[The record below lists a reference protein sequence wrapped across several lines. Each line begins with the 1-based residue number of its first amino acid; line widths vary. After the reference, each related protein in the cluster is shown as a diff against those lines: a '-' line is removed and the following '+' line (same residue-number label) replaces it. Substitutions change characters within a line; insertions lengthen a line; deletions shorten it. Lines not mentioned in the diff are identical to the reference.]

1 MPILS
6 AEPDFYPANLWEGDA
21 SRWDGERRWWCLHTR
36 SRQEKSTARHLQSRQ
51 ISYYLPQVFRESRT
65 PAGRRLRSLIPLFP
79 GYLFLLADD
88 RQRGEALKGN
98 HLANVLEIPDQTG
111 LVHDLRQIHQ
121 ILTSGMP
128 VAPEPTFPVGTRVRV
143 INGPLIGLVG
153 TIVRRRGHRDR
164 FVATVRYLGQGATI
178 ELADWQVEQVED
190 EALFSTK
197 GRDSGDGDA
206 ITHKPA

>member
-6 AEPDFYPANLWEGDA
+6 AEPDLYPADLWAGEASQGD
-21 SRWDGERRWWCLHTR
+21 SERRWWCLHAR
-36 SRQEKSTARHLQSRQ
+36 PRQEKSAARHLQARR

-65 PAGRRLRSLIPLFP
+65 PAGRRIRSLVPLFP
-79 GYLFLLADD
+79 GYLFLLGDD
-88 RQRGEALKGN
+88 RQRVEALKGN
-98 HLANVLEIPDQTG
+98 HLANVLEVSDQTG

-121 ILTSGMP
+121 MLTSGIL

-143 INGPLIGLVG
+143 INGPFMGLVG

-178 ELADWQVEQVED
+178 ELADWQVEQIDD
-190 EALFSTK
+190 ETLFSPN
-197 GRDSGDGDA
+197 GRDSGDA
-206 ITHKPA
+206 TIRKPA